1 MARKFPFNVSTFDHF
16 RGNHKHGR
24 PASTTPHSLVV
35 EKEAV
40 RGNVDWVEP
49 VVIGALGT
57 LSLVLILVIAKQNP
71 DLFKRFG
78 RFCCRIF
85 GEILS
90 KLGRQ
95 PDDDGGEQYE
105 MPDAPA
111 VPSSDRPLTNRTDS
125 DRLRRCSRV

>member
-40 RGNVDWVEP
+40 RGDVDWVEP

-71 DLFKRFG
+71 DLFKGSADFAVGSLARSLVSLDDSQMMTG
-78 RFCCRIF
+78 GNSTRCPMPR
-85 GEILS
+85 LS
-90 KLGRQ
+90 LLQ
-95 PDDDGGEQYE
+95 I
-105 MPDAPA
+105 
-111 VPSSDRPLTNRTDS
+111 VLSLTGPT
-125 DRLRRCSRV
+125 LTG